1 MVNIQK
7 NVKNDKIMERDEN
20 VRSIEVRLAEAKREV
35 RKAEDKVHSISE
47 ELRAAM
53 QQVFEQRLGVKS
65 GDIITS
71 IKSNT
76 KYCYEKFLVDVWGN
90 VCVLCHPIKKD
101 GTPSKAIRHIFY
113 GEFIACI

>member
-1 MVNIQK
+1 
-7 NVKNDKIMERDEN
+7 MERDEN
-20 VRSIEVRLAEAKREV
+20 VKSIEVRLADAKREV

-65 GDIITS
+65 GDIITT

-76 KYCYEKFLVDVWGN
+76 KYCYEKFLV

-113 GEFIACI
+113 GEFIECI